1 MRWLRVN
8 MNTTGQGRCIKRVA
22 SCSRRAAFAGKQWG
36 GRTDDA
42 QITSVWIFTR
52 TFCPQKVINTSH
64 FSWVTHKN
72 RGGGTCRH
80 QVEACRCS
88 AAANHFSKKKSNHIQ
103 WYSSEP
109 YYVCRLFIV
118 CKLISHKIPVKV
130 LSWFAEQKE
139 ASQISL
145 FWSVS

>member
-8 MNTTGQGRCIKRVA
+8 MNTTGQGRCIECVA
-22 SCSRRAAFAGKQWG
+22 SCSRCFCVKHSG

-64 FSWVTHKN
+64 FSWVTQTKTEEEEHA
-72 RGGGTCRH
+72 GTKSRRADVLLL
-80 QVEACRCS
+80 QIIS
-88 AAANHFSKKKSNHIQ
+88 AKRNQ
-103 WYSSEP
+103 TTSSEP